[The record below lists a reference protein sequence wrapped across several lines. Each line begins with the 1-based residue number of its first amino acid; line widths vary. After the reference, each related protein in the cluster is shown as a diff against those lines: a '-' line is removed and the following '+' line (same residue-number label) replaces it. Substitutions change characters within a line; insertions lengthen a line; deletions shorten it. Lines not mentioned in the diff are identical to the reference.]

1 MLGPTV
7 FNIFINDLDNETQY
21 TFSRLGD
28 DTKQGGVADKP
39 TGYTAIQRDLSR
51 LGR

>member
-1 MLGPTV
+1 MRGPKV

-28 DTKQGGVADKP
+28 DRKLGGVADTP
-39 TGYTAIQRDLSR
+39 GGCSAIQRDLSR
-51 LGR
+51 LEK